1 MKFNIGDRVKIR
13 QWDDM
18 ASEFGVDNDGDI
30 MIIESFVTN
39 MAHLCGRTATI
50 TKKIDDRVV
59 ELDYD
64 DKSGDLAWEISIDM
78 IEKIN

>member
-1 MKFNIGDRVKIR
+1 MEFNVNDRVKVR

-18 ASEFGVDNDGDI
+18 ASEFGIDRDGNI
-30 MIIESFVTN
+30 MTIGFVTY

-50 TKKIDDRVV
+50 TRKINDTIV

-64 DKSGDLAWEISIDM
+64 DKSGDLEWGILIDM